1 MRCWAGAGVVFFLL
15 IYDFFQVTGLVLHV
29 YSVVLSLSV
38 HKHYIFNEKHI
49 FIYVY
54 LYVCLRVHGVNT
66 IPLILA

>member
-1 MRCWAGAGVVFFLL
+1 M
-15 IYDFFQVTGLVLHV
+15 IFFQVTGLVLHV